1 MVVDKLKVASKIWLP
16 AIIFSIAL
24 IAVAAI
30 SAQTFNRT
38 LLQDRQDKVR
48 TLVETAYSIVEHYSE
63 LAKVGTLPE
72 EEAKTLAKET
82 IRSIRY
88 DKTEYFWINDLNQI
102 MLMHPISTKLEG
114 KNLSTLEDKTGKKFF
129 AEFTTIVK
137 ANPEGGF
144 VNYFWPK
151 AGFEE
156 PVEKI
161 SYVKLSKEWG
171 WIIGTGLYIDD
182 VDTAFWAEFKVFA
195 SIVIVT
201 LVVAG
206 AISWMVAK
214 SLSNGLTSLAGQ
226 MSVLASGDNTIE
238 ITGQSRVDEIGDMA
252 KAVEVF
258 KQNAQENDRMR
269 VEQEDSRQRQ
279 AQERKSSLLTLADEL
294 QTRMRGVIDNM
305 AGTVQSVG
313 TSAVH
318 MYENADK
325 TNQQSTEVSSIS
337 EQTSANVQTVAAAAE
352 ELNASS
358 SEIGRQVEH
367 TNQTVQAAA
376 SEADQTNIVIQ
387 GLSGAAAKIGEVV
400 NMIQNIA
407 EQTNLLALNATI
419 EAARAGEAG
428 KGFAV
433 VASEVK
439 NLANQTAKATDE
451 VSQQIATIQN
461 ETDRAV
467 EAIKGISSTINDVHD
482 ASGAIA
488 AAVEEQ
494 HAAIQEI
501 SRNVQEAARGTQE
514 ISNHI
519 AAVSEDAH
527 LTMTSANEVKDASA
541 SLTHSAQEL
550 DTTMQSLLNDMR
562 EKANHG

>member
-1 MVVDKLKVASKIWLP
+1 MIVDKLKVAAKIWLP
-16 AIIFSIAL
+16 AIIFSVAL

-30 SAQTFNRT
+30 SANTLDRT

-48 TLVETAYSIVEHYSE
+48 TLVETAYGIVEHF
-63 LAKVGTLPE
+63 AKRSANGEMTT
-72 EEAKTLAKET
+72 EEAQTAAKET
-82 IRSIRY
+82 IRDLRY
-88 DKTEYFWINDLNQI
+88 DKVEYFWINDTKQI
-102 MLMHPISTKLEG
+102 MIMHAVKPSLEG
-114 KNLSTLEDKTGKKFF
+114 KNLSNLEDKTGKKFF
-129 AEFTTIVK
+129 SEFTKVVT

-144 VNYFWPK
+144 VDYLWPK
-151 AGFEE
+151 AGFEN

-171 WIIGTGLYIDD
+171 WIVGSGLYLDD
-182 VDTAFWAEFKVFA
+182 VHASFWAEFKIFA
-195 SIVIVT
+195 T
-201 LVVAG
+201 LVVVALIIAG
-206 AISWMVAK
+206 GVSLMVARNLTK
-214 SLSNGLTSLAGQ
+214 GLNQLSDK
-226 MSVLASGDNTIE
+226 MSVLAHGDHTIE
-238 ITGQSRVDEIGDMA
+238 IVGQDRVDEIGDMA

-258 KQNAQENDRMR
+258 KQNAIEGDRLREQQEQNRIR
-269 VEQEDSRQRQ
+269 LAE
-279 AQERKSSLLTLADEL
+279 ERKNNLLTMADEL
-294 QTRMRGVIDNM
+294 QGRMRGVIDDMGNVVVNV
-305 AGTVQSVG
+305 GQSAQSMHHSAEQ
-313 TSAVH
+313 TSKESASV
-318 MYENADK
+318 A
-325 TNQQSTEVSSIS
+325 SIS
-337 EQTSANVQTVAAAAE
+337 EQASANVQTVAAATE

-367 TNQTVQAAA
+367 TNQTAQAAA
-376 SEADQTNIVIQ
+376 NEAKQTNEVIQ
-387 GLSGAAAKIGEVV
+387 GLSGAAGRIGEVV
-400 NMIQNIA
+400 SMIQDIA

-439 NLANQTAKATDE
+439 NLANQTAKATDQ
-451 VSQQIATIQN
+451 VAQQISTIQS

-467 EAIKGISSTINDVHD
+467 DAIHGISRTINDVHD

-519 AAVSEDAH
+519 SAVSEDAN
-527 LTMTSANEVKDASA
+527 LTMNSADEVKLASD
-541 SLTHSAQEL
+541 SLSQSSQNL
-550 DTTMQSLLNDMR
+550 DQTMESFLTEMR
-562 EKANHG
+562 EKANH